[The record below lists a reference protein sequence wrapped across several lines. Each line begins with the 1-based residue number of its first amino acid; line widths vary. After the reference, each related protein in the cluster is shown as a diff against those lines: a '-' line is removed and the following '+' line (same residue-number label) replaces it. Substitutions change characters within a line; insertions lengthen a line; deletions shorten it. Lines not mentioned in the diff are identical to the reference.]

1 MNYCKIRKMDI
12 SNGPGVRVSIFVQGC
27 TFNCPNC
34 FNKETHDFEGGK
46 PFNQETIDHILKL
59 SEQSHIQGL
68 SILGGEPL
76 HPRNIDAVIELCK
89 AFNAHFNNAKSIW
102 VWTGYLYENIVNKDI
117 YNHVDVIV
125 DGIVIV
131 SGCLARVYV
140 IRVSHGAYEMKF
152 VVISIAYRAVNI

>member
-46 PFNQETIDHILKL
+46 PFDQETIDRIIKL
-59 SEQSHIQGL
+59 CEMSHIAGL

-76 HPRNIDAVIELCK
+76 HPRNIDSVIELCK
-89 AFNAHFNNAKSIW
+89 AFNMNIGDEYIQGIISGFKYNIKIMEE
-102 VWTGYLYENIVNKDI
+102 TENEQSYASTN
-117 YNHVDVIV
+117 
-125 DGIVIV
+125 
-131 SGCLARVYV
+131 
-140 IRVSHGAYEMKF
+140 
-152 VVISIAYRAVNI
+152 

>member
-46 PFNQETIDHILKL
+46 PFDLETINRILKL
-59 SEQSHIQGL
+59 CEMSHITGL

-76 HPRNIDAVIELCK
+76 HPRNIDSVIELCK
-89 AFNAHFNNAKSIW
+89 AFNNHFNGSKSIW
-102 VWTGYLYENIVNKDI
+102 LWTGYEFENIVNKDI
-117 YNHVDVIV
+117 YNHVNVIV
-125 DGIVIV
+125 DGRYIDEKRNTDLKFRGSENQRIVHLKDGDIDWIEV
-131 SGCLARVYV
+131 
-140 IRVSHGAYEMKF
+140 
-152 VVISIAYRAVNI
+152 